1 METSLWPP
9 VHDDG
14 GSGEFRDLGAGGLG
28 GYTGSPAVVSPS
40 KGSSLVAAVSSA
52 GGSSDCDG
60 EA

>member
-14 GSGEFRDLGAGGLG
+14 GSGEFRDLGAGG
-28 GYTGSPAVVSPS
+28 YTGGPAVVSPS